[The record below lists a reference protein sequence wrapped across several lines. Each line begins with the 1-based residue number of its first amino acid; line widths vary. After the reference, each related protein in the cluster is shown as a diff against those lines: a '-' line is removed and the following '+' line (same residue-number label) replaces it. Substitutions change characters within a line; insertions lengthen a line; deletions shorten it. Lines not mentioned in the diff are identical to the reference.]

1 VPRCSF
7 PGFNPRTAQLAR
19 QWRQE
24 AGNDDEA
31 IVRRALQWITR
42 DFSYTLDTPVA
53 GAIRSTISC
62 STTRPASASTSARPS
77 WC

>member
-1 VPRCSF
+1 
-7 PGFNPRTAQLAR
+7 FNPRTAQLAR

-42 DFSYTLDTPVA
+42 DFSYTLDTTVA
-53 GAIRSTISC
+53 GRDPVDDFLFNYKAGFCQHFS
-62 STTRPASASTSARPS
+62 SAFVV
-77 WC
+77 